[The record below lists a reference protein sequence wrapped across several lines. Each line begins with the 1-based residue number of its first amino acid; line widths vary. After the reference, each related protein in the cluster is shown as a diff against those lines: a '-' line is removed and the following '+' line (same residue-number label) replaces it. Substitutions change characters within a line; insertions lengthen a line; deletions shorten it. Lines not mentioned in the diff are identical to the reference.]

1 MFEVKSDNYK
11 RLINIT
17 TNVLNDQANEFELFF
32 QPTLR
37 FGLSLLEI
45 NRRDEAGRLEPL
57 HLGENQAAVRRIPTI
72 RWQDSPYSTIIVP
85 GSGTD
90 RLTLN
95 LSPWATMRLRLAVKR
110 YREKKAPF
118 ILVSG
123 GYVHPNQTPYCEAIE
138 MKKSLIADFGIPA
151 EAILIDPHARHT
163 TTNLRNAA
171 RLIYR
176 YGMPF
181 EKPALITTDNYQS
194 QYIKSAVFT
203 KRCELEMNHQPHKIL
218 KRLNPFDLE
227 CLLQLDALH
236 ADAIDPLDP

>member
-72 RWQDSPYSTIIVP
+72 RCQDFPYSTIIVP

-151 EAILIDPHARHT
+151 EAILIDLHARHT

-194 QYIKSAVFT
+194 QYIESAVFT